1 MTSVLSGLGMLYKL
15 RMISTEPRYLIPLN
29 VEVSS
34 VEKSAI
40 QKEGPIMNS
49 PSASQNIPTIINREA
64 PPVEEQKSSKSNEDE
79 YTYEEVEV
87 EELVT
92 DSEGEK

>member
-40 QKEGPIMNS
+40 QKEEKKKIS
-49 PSASQNIPTIINREA
+49 FIASEFDLN
-64 PPVEEQKSSKSNEDE
+64 KW
-79 YTYEEVEV
+79 
-87 EELVT
+87 LVSLAKESVFLSVDKQFAEIGKT
-92 DSEGEK
+92 GNKV